1 MLAAVAPLV
10 AQTRPNTDPNDA
22 YPVGEFVVKTVPLK
36 HLSSAEAVKLL
47 QPYVISPGGGVF
59 EVSTNVRAVT
69 IRELAKPYTIMM
81 RVLAQYDRDPTNV
94 TLRFQLV
101 AADNGGSRDP
111 SVAGLD
117 SLLRGVLKYSGYR
130 LLTTA
135 VVNITE
141 RSSAQQTLSAGGELY
156 KLYVDV
162 SEMASDNSGSS
173 IKMHVSLT
181 RTGAIEVNGVKSV
194 DPTVLSTGVTIPIGN
209 TVVLGTGVE
218 SIVSTPGGRT
228 GDRAL
233 ILTVRPELT
242 FATPRKD

>member
-1 MLAAVAPLV
+1 MLAAFAPLA

-22 YPVGEFVVKTVPLK
+22 FPVGEFIVKTVPLK
-36 HLSSAEAVKLL
+36 HLSSAEAMKLL
-47 QPYVISPGGGVF
+47 QPYAISPGGGVF
-59 EVSTNVRAVT
+59 EVSPNVRAVT
-69 IRELAKPYTIMM
+69 IRELAKPYAIMM

-111 SVAGLD
+111 AVAGLD

-141 RSSAQQTLSAGGELY
+141 RTNAVQTLSAGGEPY
-156 KLYVDV
+156 KLFVEV
-162 SEMASDNSGSS
+162 SEVTNDGNGASV
-173 IKMHVSLT
+173 KLRVSLA
-181 RTGAIEVNGVKSV
+181 RAGAVEVNGMKSV

-218 SIVSTPGGRT
+218 NMVSSPGGKA
-228 GDRAL
+228 GERAL
-233 ILTVRPELT
+233 ILTVRPEIA
-242 FATPRKD
+242 FAVPRKD